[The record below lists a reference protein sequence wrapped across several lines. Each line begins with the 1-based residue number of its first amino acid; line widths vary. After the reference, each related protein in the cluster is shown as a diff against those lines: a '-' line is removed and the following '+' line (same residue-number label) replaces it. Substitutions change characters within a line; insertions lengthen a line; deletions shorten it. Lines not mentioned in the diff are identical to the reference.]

1 MRQEL
6 WEAKEQSQQLGRNSY
21 VCVLQFTFALVIRE
35 KAEYVNEDPKLH
47 EKQLFNKA

>member
-1 MRQEL
+1 MKGKRD
-6 WEAKEQSQQLGRNSY
+6 KNSGKQRSSHSSLVEIL

-47 EKQLFNKA
+47 EK